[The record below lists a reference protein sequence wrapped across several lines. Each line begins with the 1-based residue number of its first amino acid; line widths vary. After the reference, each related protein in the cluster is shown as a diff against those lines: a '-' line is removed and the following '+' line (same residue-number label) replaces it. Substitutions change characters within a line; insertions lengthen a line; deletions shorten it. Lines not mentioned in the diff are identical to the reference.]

1 MSNIAVNNTNTAN
14 STPAADIPVASSGFS
29 SPEAALALAHLQLE
43 DIRRSSRKDE
53 REARRAREHETR
65 RAIADQRR
73 ATKLNMIM
81 TIVVGVI
88 NLVASFASSLK
99 KAAPAGETLSEA
111 AKQAN
116 RVKDLVAIAAQG
128 VSSLLG
134 GVMGWS
140 VAEKKTDAADHEAE
154 ASIQTGHAEV
164 AANNAE
170 AAENNSSRVLNHL
183 SKIAEAEERARDAA
197 LF

>member
-1 MSNIAVNNTNTAN
+1 MSDIAINNTNSPSPT
-14 STPAADIPVASSGFS
+14 PVAAPSGFS

-43 DIRRSSRKDE
+43 DIRQSSRKDE
-53 REARRAREHETR
+53 RQARRARDHETR
-65 RAIADQRR
+65 CAIADQKKAARI
-73 ATKLNMIM
+73 NMIM
-81 TIVVGVI
+81 TIVMGAI
-88 NLVASFASSLK
+88 NLVASLASSLK
-99 KAAPAGETLSEA
+99 GAAPAGEALSEA
-111 AKQAN
+111 AKQSN

-154 ASIQTGHAEV
+154 ASVQTGHAED
-164 AANNAE
+164 AAKDAQT
-170 AAENNSSRVLNHL
+170 AENNSGRALNHL
-183 SKIAEAEERARDAA
+183 SKIAEAEEQARDAA